1 MEQFASLNIHCF
13 ALLGKRNP
21 KPMLSSVYPQR
32 HSVVVAAPAPSL
44 QSSGK
49 EEAARHLESIAE
61 LTDEQKQQFHQHE
74 LNSLSTNSVR
84 TYTSDLRVFTA
95 WMKHH
100 YPAVVDLRM
109 STWPQIGLWMQSMAD
124 DGISEATIKRR
135 LSFLR
140 SHLVPSLKTPE
151 VELQYQKAFKGLVKS
166 SHTDEPKGKRA
177 LMDNDLVDILDKLHE
192 AQKGKLSFDV
202 KQQRMFLLF
211 GFATLLRRS
220 EIRMLKWKHIT
231 HVQRGC
237 SVHVVASKTG
247 TKTIGINARPGQ
259 PLDLIEP
266 LKRWKVETKGSDDDY
281 IFRGLNK
288 EREMTSN
295 PIGVKLMTRYV
306 KQGCSLIGYDDVTEF
321 GCHSMRSGGISSLA
335 RDGATSIQIMGKS
348 KHKSLSS
355 LQQYVKHGD
364 FDHGL

>member
-1 MEQFASLNIHCF
+1 M
-13 ALLGKRNP
+13 
-21 KPMLSSVYPQR
+21 
-32 HSVVVAAPAPSL
+32 
-44 QSSGK
+44 
-49 EEAARHLESIAE
+49 
-61 LTDEQKQQFHQHE
+61 
-74 LNSLSTNSVR
+74 
-84 TYTSDLRVFTA
+84 FTA
-95 WMKHH
+95 WMKEY
-100 YPAVVDLRM
+100 YPQVVDLTL

-166 SHTDEPKGKRA
+166 THTDEPKGKRA
-177 LMDNDLVDILDKLHE
+177 LMDNDLVEILAALDDVEQAKEEE
-192 AQKGKLSFDV
+192 ASFDS

-259 PLDLIEP
+259 PLDLVGP
-266 LKRWKVETKGSDDDY
+266 LKTWRDETKGGDDDY
-281 IFRGLNK
+281 IFRGLNR

-295 PIGVKLMTRYV
+295 PIGVKLMTHYV
-306 KQGCSLIGYDDVTEF
+306 KHGCSLIGYDDVAAF
-321 GCHSMRSGGISSLA
+321 APHSMRSGGISSLA
-335 RDGATSIQIMGKS
+335 RDGATTIQIMGKS

-355 LQQYVKHGD
+355 LQRYVKHGD

>member
-1 MEQFASLNIHCF
+1 
-13 ALLGKRNP
+13 
-21 KPMLSSVYPQR
+21 MLSAVHLRPRPSGIVAVEPPPQQKPHR
-32 HSVVVAAPAPSL
+32 N
-44 QSSGK
+44 
-49 EEAARHLESIAE
+49 EEAARHLQSIAD
-61 LTDEQKQQFHQHE
+61 LTDEQKQLFHQHE
-74 LNSLSTNSVR
+74 LDSLSKNSVR
-84 TYTSDLRVFTA
+84 TYSSDLRVFTA
-95 WMKHH
+95 WMKQH
-100 YPAVVDLRM
+100 YPAVVDLRL

-166 SHTDEPKGKRA
+166 SHTDEPKGKKA
-177 LMDNDLVDILDKLHE
+177 LMDNDLIDILAKLDE
-192 AQKGKLSFDV
+192 VKLGKVPFDT

-220 EIRMLKWKHIT
+220 EIRMLKWKHVT

-259 PLDLIEP
+259 PLDVVEP
-266 LKRWKVETKGSDDDY
+266 LKQWKEETKGGEDDY
-281 IFRGLNK
+281 IFRGLNR

-306 KQGCSLIGYDDVTEF
+306 KHGCSLIGYDDVTEF

-355 LQQYVKHGD
+355 LQRYVKHGD

>member
-1 MEQFASLNIHCF
+1 MMSTVSYHPRQNKKAIAAAEEPLD
-13 ALLGKRNP
+13 LLPPG
-21 KPMLSSVYPQR
+21 
-32 HSVVVAAPAPSL
+32 PSR
-44 QSSGK
+44 K
-49 EEAARHLESIAE
+49 DEAARHFQSIAD
-61 LTDEQKQQFHQHE
+61 LTEEQQQQFHQHE
-74 LNSLSTNSVR
+74 LDSLSANSVR

-95 WMKHH
+95 WMREH
-100 YPAVVDLRM
+100 YPEVVDLRL

-124 DGISEATIKRR
+124 NGISEATIKRR

-166 SHTDEPKGKRA
+166 THTDEPKGKNA
-177 LMDNDLVDILDKLHE
+177 LMDNDLMDILAALDDVDK
-192 AQKGKLSFDV
+192 AQEGGASFDT

-220 EIRMLKWKHIT
+220 EIRMLRWKHVT
-231 HVQRGC
+231 HILRGC
-237 SVHVVASKTG
+237 SIYVVASKTG
-247 TKTIGINARPGQ
+247 SKTIGINARPGQ
-259 PLDLIEP
+259 PLDLVDP
-266 LKRWKVETKGSDDDY
+266 LKKWRDETKGHDDDF
-281 IFRGLNK
+281 IFRGLNR

-295 PIGVKLMTRYV
+295 PIGVKLMTHYV
-306 KQGCSLIGYDDVTEF
+306 KHGCSLIGHDDVTEF
-321 GCHSMRSGGISSLA
+321 APHSLRSGGISSLA

-355 LQQYVKHGD
+355 LQRYVKHGD